1 MDSNLL
7 LFLFFVLLFL
17 AIVYFVTKKSRAKLL
32 EKFKPYQD
40 NHILLQTD
48 AYIEGF
54 FRVLQMD
61 VKYGDQV
68 SENISLGPGNPVPVP
83 YGAEITIKSQ
93 KFGALGKPFKV
104 DEKPDYQMLQVSS
117 SKGKIFKPATWF
129 LLFVMIGMNIIALF
143 ELIDKAYIDVIQ
155 DYTLKLLL
163 ALVVIRILSN
173 IFIKPNIIFIKKAK
187 AV

>member
-32 EKFKPYQD
+32 EKFKPYQND
-40 NHILLQTD
+40 HILLQTD

-104 DEKPDYQMLQVSS
+104 DERPDYQMLQVSS
-117 SKGKIFKPATWF
+117 SNAKILRLVTWF
-129 LLFVMIGMNIIALF
+129 FLFVMMGSQILAMF
-143 ELIDKAYIDVIQ
+143 ELIDRAYTDVIQ
-155 DYTLKLLL
+155 DYILILLL
-163 ALVVIRILSN
+163 ALLAIRVLSN
-173 IFIKPNIIFIKKAK
+173 IFIKPNIIFKQKAK

>member
-1 MDSNLL
+1 
-7 LFLFFVLLFL
+7 
-17 AIVYFVTKKSRAKLL
+17 
-32 EKFKPYQD
+32 
-40 NHILLQTD
+40 
-48 AYIEGF
+48 
-54 FRVLQMD
+54 
-61 VKYGDQV
+61 
-68 SENISLGPGNPVPVP
+68 
-83 YGAEITIKSQ
+83 
-93 KFGALGKPFKV
+93 
-104 DEKPDYQMLQVSS
+104 MLQVSS